1 MKHLKTFAIV
11 GVLTA
16 LASPVLAQ
24 RSGAGARDGTGP
36 LIDSATL
43 VVVEGTVKEFVAGF
57 GQGAPSLVVADAAQD
72 LHTFILGPFWY
83 LSAQQFVA
91 APGDLVTVSA
101 YPCQLC
107 ETGVAVVKVVNATQ
121 GVTLTL
127 RDENGVPLW
136 THRQAGHGAGGQG
149 SGGASAGQGNGG
161 KGSGGNGN
169 GGNGTGDQGR
179 GAPGGGKG
187 NGGPEGGG
195 LGNCGGLLPDLAR
208 TTTFSGSVVSFAAA
222 AGAGPASVTLSTA
235 GGEVTV
241 LLSPAMVLMKAG
253 YTPTPGAELE
263 IVAAPAELN
272 GSEVW
277 LALTLT
283 DVASGLTLVFRDPA
297 TGLPVAGARRGRP

>member
-1 MKHLKTFAIV
+1 MKHLKFFVFAAV
-11 GVLTA
+11 VVALT
-16 LASPVLAQ
+16 SPVLAQ
-24 RSGAGARDGTGP
+24 HRGAGARDGTGP

-43 VVVEGTVKEFVAGF
+43 VVVEGTVNEFVAGF

-136 THRQAGHGAGGQG
+136 TSRQAGHGAGGQG
-149 SGGASAGQGNGG
+149 GSGGSA
-161 KGSGGNGN
+161 GNGN
-169 GGNGTGDQGR
+169 GGNGN
-179 GAPGGGKG
+179 GGGSNAG
-187 NGGPEGGG
+187 NGRSATGGG
-195 LGNCGGLLPDLAR
+195 NGKGHAGQGCAGLGSCDHLVPDLAR
-208 TTTFSGSVVSFAAA
+208 ITTFSGNVVTFVGA

-235 GGEVTV
+235 AGEVTV

-253 YTPTPGAELE
+253 YAPTSGAELE

-277 LALTLT
+277 VAVTLT

-297 TGLPVAGARRGRP
+297 TGLPVAGARRGR